1 MSILAKSKHHR
12 NTRSFAQAIKGNAEV
27 ILKLKEAFSKL
38 STKKIIEMHNIAYNT
53 NQKSCPKLNMTTK
66 GPSKKQIIIPIS

>member
-1 MSILAKSKHHR
+1 MNILAKPKHHR
-12 NTRSFAQAIKGNAEV
+12 NTRSFAQATKGNAEV

-38 STKKIIEMHNIAYNT
+38 STKKIIEMHNITYNT

-66 GPSKKQIIIPIS
+66 GPSRKQIIIPIS